1 MPTHTI
7 KSMTPARPA
16 DNALT
21 AQCVSRGV
29 VALSGFLLLLMAAT
43 VRADDSGWLHYGGD
57 QGGKHYSTAEQ
68 INRDNVAALD
78 VAWSHRSGDMARYG
92 DEMNNTSTQSTP
104 ILLPAAAGES
114 LVYCTP
120 FNRVIALD
128 PGSGE
133 QRWQFEPQ
141 IDRRGDR
148 PFRCR
153 GVSYAEDAT
162 VASGRACRHRL
173 YLGTHDRKLWAIDA
187 TNGKPCAQFGAGG
200 KVVLYG
206 EEGYVPGDVSNSSAP
221 LVANGVV
228 VVGSTVI
235 DFARSK
241 TPRGTVQAF
250 DSSSGAPLWQF
261 DPLQGYPNSGS
272 ANVWAPMSVDE
283 ENGLLF
289 MPTSAAS
296 PDYYGT
302 DRPGNGLYANS
313 IVAVDLHSGAVRWH
327 FQHVRHD
334 LWDYDTPAQPIL
346 FNWKKG
352 GQQIPALAQLT
363 KQGFIFVFNRLTG
376 RPLWEITEQPV
387 PPSQI
392 PGEYTATTQPK
403 PIAPPQLLNPFLM
416 PADAWGLTPWDRAS
430 CRKQLASLH
439 NLGLFT
445 PTSETLTLM
454 YPGSLGG
461 PNWGGGALVADSG
474 VLLVNVNNVAF
485 TGQLIPTPRDLDPG
499 MRKQDHPAAGHR
511 MQVTMQGTPYNIE
524 IGSLQSPLGIPC
536 NPPPWGKLVAVDLL
550 RGIILWEKALG
561 SVHEMGPI
569 TAPFDIEWGTPNLGG
584 GIATAGG
591 LFFIG
596 ATMDRRIRA
605 FDVKNGDTLWQH
617 TLPVD
622 ATATPMTYTYK
633 GRQYVVINA
642 GGHHMFGRSYGD
654 YVYAFALPRQP
665 EATSP

>member
-1 MPTHTI
+1 MRTARHYLILLPALI
-7 KSMTPARPA
+7 CVTPWA
-16 DNALT
+16 T
-21 AQCVSRGV
+21 AEQP
-29 VALSGFLLLLMAAT
+29 
-43 VRADDSGWLHYGGD
+43 DWLYYGGD
-57 QGGKHYSTAEQ
+57 QGGRHYSSADQ
-68 INRDNVAALD
+68 INRDNVVDLE
-78 VAWSHRSGDMARYG
+78 VAWIHRSGDMQRYG
-92 DEMNNTSTQSTP
+92 DEMEKTSTQSTP
-104 ILLPAAAGES
+104 ILLPPAAGES

-133 QRWQFEPQ
+133 QRWEFDPQ

-153 GVSYAEDAT
+153 GVSYAEDTSIAR
-162 VASGRACRHRL
+162 GQACRHRL
-173 YLGTHDRKLWAIDA
+173 FLGTHDRNLWAVDA
-187 TNGKPCAQFGAGG
+187 INGTPCKQFGDNGR
-200 KVVLYG
+200 VRLYG
-206 EEGYVPGDVSNSSAP
+206 EEGHVPGDVSNSSAP
-221 LVANGVV
+221 VVAKGVI

-241 TPRGTVQAF
+241 TPRGTVKAF
-250 DSSSGAPLWQF
+250 NASTGAPLWQF
-261 DPLQGYPNSGS
+261 DPLLGHPDSGS

-283 ENGLLF
+283 ANGLLF
-289 MPTSAAS
+289 LPTSAAS
-296 PDYYGT
+296 PDYYGV
-302 DRPGNGLYANS
+302 DRPDDGLYANS
-313 IVAVDLHSGAVRWH
+313 VVALDLFNGEVRWY

-346 FNWKKG
+346 FQWRRG
-352 GQQIPALAQLT
+352 GDSVPALAQLT

-376 RPLWEITEQPV
+376 KPLWEITEQPV

-392 PGEYTATTQPK
+392 PGEYTAPTQPK
-403 PIAPPQLLNPFLM
+403 PIAPPQLLDPFLM
-416 PADAWGLTPWDRAS
+416 PEDAWGLTPWDRGN
-430 CRKQLASLH
+430 CRKQLASMH

-461 PNWGGGALVADSG
+461 ANWGGGALAGDSG

-485 TGQLIPTPRDLDPG
+485 SGQLIPTPAEIESG
-499 MRKQDHPAAGHR
+499 SSKFDHPAAGHR
-511 MQVTMQGTPYNIE
+511 MRITMDGTPYDIE

-536 NPPPWGKLVAVDLL
+536 NPPPWGKLVAVDLQG
-550 RGIILWEKALG
+550 GIILWERALG
-561 SVHEMGPI
+561 SVHEMGPV

-605 FDVKNGDTLWQH
+605 FDVDSGDTLWQY

-622 ATATPMTYTYK
+622 ATATPMTYRYR
-633 GRQYVVINA
+633 GRQYLVINA
-642 GGHHMFGRSYGD
+642 GGHHMFSRGQGD
-654 YVYAFALPRQP
+654 YVYAFALP
-665 EATSP
+665 EEG

>member
-1 MPTHTI
+1 MLRIIPRLHWCLACLLL
-7 KSMTPARPA
+7 P
-16 DNALT
+16 
-21 AQCVSRGV
+21 
-29 VALSGFLLLLMAAT
+29 ALSTAAQA
-43 VRADDSGWLHYGGD
+43 ADEAGWLHYGGD
-57 QGGKHYSTAEQ
+57 PGGRHYSTADQ
-68 INRDNVAALD
+68 INRDNVAELD
-78 VAWSHRSGDMARYG
+78 VAWTHRSGDMARYG
-92 DEMNNTSTQSTP
+92 NEMEKTSTQSTP

-128 PGSGE
+128 PGSGK
-133 QRWQFEPQ
+133 QRWQFDPQ

-153 GVSYAEDAT
+153 GVSYTEDKSIPT
-162 VASGRACRHRL
+162 GQACRHRL

-187 TNGKPCAQFGAGG
+187 NDGKPCEQFGTGG
-200 KVVLYG
+200 QVLLYG
-206 EEGYVPGDVSNSSAP
+206 AEGYVPGDVSNSSAP
-221 LVANGVV
+221 VVANGVV
-228 VVGSTVI
+228 VMGSTVI
-235 DFARSK
+235 DFVRST
-241 TPRGTVQAF
+241 TPRGTVKAF

-261 DPLQGYPNSGS
+261 DPLQGYPKSGS

-283 ENGLLF
+283 DNGLLF
-289 MPTSAAS
+289 LPTSAAS
-296 PDYYGT
+296 PDYYGV
-302 DRPGNGLYANS
+302 DRPGDGLYANS
-313 IVAVDLHSGAVRWH
+313 IVAVDLQSGAVRWY

-346 FNWKKG
+346 FTWNKNG
-352 GQQIPALAQLT
+352 ARIPALAQLT

-376 RPLWEITEQPV
+376 QPLWEITEQPV

-392 PGEYTATTQPK
+392 PGEHTAPTQPK
-403 PIAPPQLLNPFLM
+403 PIAPPQLVNPFLM
-416 PADAWGLTPWDRAS
+416 PSDAWGLTPWDRGN
-430 CRKQLASLH
+430 CKKQLASLH

-461 PNWGGGALVADSG
+461 PNWGGGALLADSG
-474 VLLVNVNNVAF
+474 MLLVNVNNVAF
-485 TGQLIPTPRDLDPG
+485 TGRLIPTPKNIDPQS
-499 MRKQDHPAAGHR
+499 RKRDHPAAGHR
-511 MQVTMQGTPYNIE
+511 MQVTMDGTPYNIE

-536 NPPPWGKLVAVDLL
+536 NPPPWGKLVAVDLQ
-550 RGIILWEKALG
+550 RGTIAWETALG

-584 GIATAGG
+584 GIATSGG

-605 FDVKNGDTLWQH
+605 FDVTTGDTLWQH

-622 ATATPMTYTYK
+622 ATATPMTYTYR

-642 GGHHMFGRSYGD
+642 GGHHMFGRGYGD
-654 YVYAFALPRQP
+654 YLYAFALPGDG
-665 EATSP
+665 